1 MDMTI
6 IFATLAIEA
15 LLVAVAYTKAK
26 IDISLSKMR
35 GDL

>member
-6 IFATLAIEA
+6 IFATLAIEVT
-15 LLVAVAYTKAK
+15 LLIAAYTKAK
-26 IDISLSKMR
+26 MDISFSKMR